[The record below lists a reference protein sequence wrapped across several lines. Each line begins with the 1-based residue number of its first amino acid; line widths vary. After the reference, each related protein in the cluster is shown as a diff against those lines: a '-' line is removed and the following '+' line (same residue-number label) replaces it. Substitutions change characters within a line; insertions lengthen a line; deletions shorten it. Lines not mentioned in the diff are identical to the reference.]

1 MTFDKK
7 WLPRTNPLG
16 ILIRGWGVNG
26 AAEAEWLGQ
35 IQPFFQA
42 RSPPIDLHQCRV
54 PTAELFVSPRLLA
67 EEMSLVNQE
76 SKNYEFDDDR
86 DYVSTW

>member
-1 MTFDKK
+1 MVTPNQSFGD
-7 WLPRTNPLG
+7 PHQRLG
-16 ILIRGWGVNG
+16 CERSSRSGMAGPDSAL
-26 AAEAEWLGQ
+26 
-35 IQPFFQA
+35 FQA

-54 PTAELFVSPRLLA
+54 PTAELFVSPRFLA

-86 DYVSTW
+86 DYVSTL